1 MIFNGVV
8 DNGCLLIGSDCQL
21 AQLAIPIQSQLSER
35 RSMDWYPIT
44 SVNVFLSLCP
54 IFASFTLTFS
64 NRFASCWTS
73 LTAGAYSVVFLHSA
87 WSKHPIASIG
97 AQAIWIFLT
106 WLFWIVGAGIVNTA
120 ASSFLLQ
127 RGKCGP
133 HGVVY
138 CGQIRALFSASH
150 IFQILYHFYGIER
163 LFFDQALLWWKGAY
177 ASFVFEK

>member
-1 MIFNGVV
+1 MIFKSVV
-8 DNGCLLIGSDCQL
+8 NNGCLLLGSDCQL
-21 AQLAIPIQSQLSER
+21 AHLAIPIQSQLSER

-64 NRFASCWTS
+64 NIFASCWTS

-127 RGKCGP
+127 RGKVP
-133 HGVVY
+133 HETGWISGHRTSQTHLVKTPEY
-138 CGQIRALFSASH
+138 LFRDQISSRTTHRVIAYRYSWSKP
-150 IFQILYHFYGIER
+150 ER
-163 LFFDQALLWWKGAY
+163 M
-177 ASFVFEK
+177 